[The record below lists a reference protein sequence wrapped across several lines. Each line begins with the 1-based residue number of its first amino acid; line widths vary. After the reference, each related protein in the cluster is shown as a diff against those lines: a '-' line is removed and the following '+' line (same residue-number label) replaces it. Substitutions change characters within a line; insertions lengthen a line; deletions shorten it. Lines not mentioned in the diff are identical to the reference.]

1 MKCTWRSSQ
10 SNDSSLSH
18 TLQHDRYET
27 CEYSKCWNTVDREEL
42 SQADAVWFYCA
53 NLPEENDVYPE
64 PWNDTTFP
72 KRVYSCLES
81 PIYTANSKK
90 RLEPSHRVFD
100 WTMTLNRDST
110 IEPSWYVVFER
121 EAREYLFF
129 FFTYSEN
136 SLVSRTQPISLIRVT
151 LLCPSLATV
160 LLTHITKEA
169 NRTQHKHT
177 GTTPQHFQVVV

>member
-1 MKCTWRSSQ
+1 MKCTWRFFQ

-64 PWNDTTFP
+64 PWNDTAFP

-110 IEPSWYVVFER
+110 IEPSWYV
-121 EAREYLFF
+121 
-129 FFTYSEN
+129 
-136 SLVSRTQPISLIRVT
+136 
-151 LLCPSLATV
+151 
-160 LLTHITKEA
+160 LLTHITRKKQIEH
-169 NRTQHKHT
+169 THEHT
-177 GTTPQHFQVVV
+177 GTTPRHFQVVV